1 MHGFHNGCLVEWKNV
16 TFVYN
21 GQSHCVRIKGQPWPV
36 FFWPAGEMTS
46 AQNKWPFSFFPSA
59 SEDAKLTCD
68 SVTLTVHG
76 FLSIYNITWK
86 LSFFCIETKVYAQP
100 FVTARKKLKIQLTF
114 CVSRLTRHVHG
125 ISQVFCTQPNFFNY
139 FLVQEEEEDNS
150 ARVFSSSVFQS
161 ISEYFRVANLA
172 SFLLLT
178 ELKTKRYE
186 NVNKTKL
193 SPL

>member
-1 MHGFHNGCLVEWKNV
+1 
-16 TFVYN
+16 
-21 GQSHCVRIKGQPWPV
+21 
-36 FFWPAGEMTS
+36 
-46 AQNKWPFSFFPSA
+46 
-59 SEDAKLTCD
+59 
-68 SVTLTVHG
+68 
-76 FLSIYNITWK
+76 
-86 LSFFCIETKVYAQP
+86 
-100 FVTARKKLKIQLTF
+100 
-114 CVSRLTRHVHG
+114 VHG